1 MDVECQCGTVSFKT
15 PMPEPLDLYC
25 CHCSQCRKQSASAFG
40 TSAIFP
46 VDGLF
51 PLPEDLKSKLQIWT
65 RPTKGGG
72 HMDCY
77 FCRVCG
83 SRVFHRAHDKNG
95 TPKRTVSIK
104 GGLIAGIDMDQGK
117 HIWTSSA
124 VVRIPDDVQ
133 RWDGSPPATPSD
145 NGNK

>member
-1 MDVECQCGTVSFKT
+1 MDVECQCGAVAFKT
-15 PMPEPLDLYC
+15 PTPEPLDIYC

-46 VDGLF
+46 ADGLF
-51 PLPEDLKSKLQIWT
+51 PLSDDLGSKLQSWT

-83 SRVFHRAHDKNG
+83 CRVLHRAHDKRG
-95 TPKRTVSIK
+95 TPSQTVSIK
-104 GGLIAGIDMDQGK
+104 GGLIAGLQMDRGK

-124 VVRIPDDVQ
+124 VVRIPEEAE
-133 RWDGSPPATPSD
+133 RWAESPPGTPTD
-145 NGNK
+145 NDQ